1 MTIGFSTHFPEG
13 KGILS
18 GKPTEFVSKIWKC
31 ISDDNL
37 DFDANEA
44 LNIALKISVQDN
56 DRIHEVKPK
65 RHTIRRDE
73 KKLWKEGKNI
83 HPVNHNRT
91 PDRFQFAPTIICVST
106 EVIEIKWFHHVNSKV
121 CRIYI
126 GGKSFACYVTRK
138 GFDPVIT
145 GNLKQLA
152 ENDGFETVEDFLAWF
167 HEDFAGKLIHWTPLN
182 YGIQLIDVKDWE
194 SVV

>member
-65 RHTIRRDE
+65 RHTIREDKPGR
-73 KKLWKEGKNI
+73 WKEGNKI
-83 HPVNHNRT
+83 HPVTGNQTKNRL
-91 PDRFQFAPTIICVST
+91 QIAPTLDCVST

-145 GNLKQLA
+145 GNLKQLS